1 MNKMQLTDQAAKG
14 GVLGILVYL
23 ANKANLDQE
32 FVALCLPVL
41 AGILAWAST
50 KIGDPELA
58 SFLDTQ
64 TKRYA
69 KKKAKKDASAK

>member
-1 MNKMQLTDQAAKG
+1 MQLTDQAAKG

-32 FVALCLPVL
+32 FVALCMPVL
-41 AGILAWAST
+41 AGALAWAST

-58 SFLDTQ
+58 SFLDAQ

-69 KKKAKKDASAK
+69 KKKAKGSTPAG

>member
-23 ANKANLDQE
+23 ANKANLDPE
-32 FVALCLPVL
+32 FIALCMPVL
-41 AGILAWAST
+41 AGVLAWAST

-58 SFLDTQ
+58 SFLDAQ
-64 TKRYA
+64 TKRYE
-69 KKKAKKDASAK
+69 KKKAKGNTPAG

>member
-1 MNKMQLTDQAAKG
+1 MNKMQMADQAAKG
-14 GVLGILVYL
+14 GVMGILIYL
-23 ANKANLDQE
+23 ATKANLDPE
-32 FVALCLPVL
+32 FIALCMPVV
-41 AGILAWAST
+41 AGVLAWAST

-69 KKKAKKDASAK
+69 KKKAKDSTPAG